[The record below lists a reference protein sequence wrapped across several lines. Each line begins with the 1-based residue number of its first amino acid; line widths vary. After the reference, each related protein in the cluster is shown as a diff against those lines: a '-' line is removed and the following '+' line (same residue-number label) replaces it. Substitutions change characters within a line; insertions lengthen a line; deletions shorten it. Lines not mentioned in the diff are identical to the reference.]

1 MRDLSL
7 AIPVFSKKKS
17 RSFVSTYILNLST
30 IAAIFLIGFVYLYS
44 VNALSTKGYEI
55 RKLDQQLTNLQKEQK
70 ALQLQVSDL
79 QSINRIKS
87 DAQLLNFVP
96 ASNVTYLKD
105 SDVAL
110 K

>member
-7 AIPVFSKKKS
+7 AIPVFSKKKT
-17 RSFVSTYILNLST
+17 RSFSTYILNLSILT
-30 IAAIFLIGFVYLYS
+30 AIVLIGLVYFYS
-44 VNALSTKGYEI
+44 ISALSTKGYEI
-55 RKLDQQLTNLQKEQK
+55 KKLDQQLSSLEKEQK
-70 ALQLQVSDL
+70 ALQLDVSDL

-110 K
+110 R

>member
-7 AIPVFSKKKS
+7 AISSAPPKKKTKS
-17 RSFVSTYILNLST
+17 GSTYVLNLSI
-30 IAAIFLIGFVYLYS
+30 IAAIALIGLVYLFT

-55 RKLDQQLTNLQKEQK
+55 KKLDQELTNLEKEQK

-79 QSINRIKS
+79 QSINRIKA

-96 ASNVTYLKD
+96 ANNVTYIKD
-105 SDVAL
+105 SDFAL
-110 K
+110 R